1 MSDGKMQKHGKRA
14 LRTYNR
20 DGEQNYGGGVGD
32 NGKKSGHKQNRAQV
46 GQENY
51 PQSDRERN
59 QVGIIAAVEENGVP
73 SPQCRRSTDGQREYD
88 EKIFIR
94 YCRGEWI
101 KLSTAIQET

>member
-46 GQENY
+46 CQENY
-51 PQSDRERN
+51 PQSVRERN
-59 QVGIIAAVEENGVP
+59 QVGIIVAVEVIGVP
-73 SPQCRRSTDGQREYD
+73 SPQCCRSNDGQRVYD
-88 EKIFIR
+88 DIIIIR
-94 YCRGEWI
+94 YCHGVWI
-101 KLSTAIQET
+101 TLYTAYMV